1 MKNVKVKPPVKVKR
15 VFYIILYI
23 ITNNIIF

>member
-1 MKNVKVKPPVKVKR
+1 MKNVKVNTPVEVKR
-15 VFYIILYI
+15 VFCIILYI